1 MSFFE
6 DIKAAKMIGGSGGTP
21 APTLIEKN
29 ITANGEYSAS
39 DDSADGYSAVS
50 VAVPNTYS
58 ASDEGKVVSS
68 GALVSQ
74 TSTTATTN
82 GTIDTTTNNSVT
94 VNVANSYTA
103 QDEGK
108 VVSNGALV
116 AQTSATFTENGTYD
130 TTGISSITIAVP
142 VLHTY
147 GVVWDKTDQN
157 HSSQLTYTD
166 DAAGFSRPDP
176 FVNDGNHPGSSPFDT
191 LMPWAGMHKVTID
204 GNVMVGI
211 PKFWFKWTSDAS
223 SLKLQISDTEQEGF
237 LVSPAHQ
244 ARNANEQDRDFVYI
258 GRYKCVKDTS
268 DTTNNYKS
276 QTEKS
281 PMTNITRATAR
292 TAIAGLGTGYS
303 QQDFA
308 MFWTVR
314 MLYLVEFAD
323 WNSQATIGNGC
334 GNGSSVV
341 QTGSTDSM
349 TYHTG
354 TIQTDRTTYNG
365 GTQYRW
371 IEGIWDNVT
380 EWCDGIFFAGTNKLD
395 VYIVKNPANFT
406 DYDTTNA
413 VNVGQRA
420 NTSNC
425 VSDFFVPS
433 TSGYEWALYP
443 NEVYGTDYTKY
454 VADHCRYNSSG
465 VVLRFGGYYNQSQ
478 SYGMFSLSGNS
489 DASYQDSS
497 LGSRLQ
503 YLPPQN

>member
-6 DIKAAKMIGGSGGTP
+6 DIKAAKMIGGGGTP
-21 APTLIEKN
+21 APTLITKS
-29 ITANGEYSAS
+29 ITVNGEYSAS
-39 DDSADGYSAVS
+39 DDSADGYSQVS
-50 VAVPNTYS
+50 VSVPNTY
-58 ASDEGKVVSS
+58 AAG
-68 GALVSQ
+68 
-74 TSTTATTN
+74 
-82 GTIDTTTNNSVT
+82 
-94 VNVANSYTA
+94 
-103 QDEGK
+103 DEGK

-142 VLHTY
+142 VPVTAHTY
-147 GVVWDKTDQN
+147 GVVWDKTDPN

-166 DAAGFSRPDP
+166 DASGFSRPDP

-191 LMPWAGMHKVTID
+191 LMPWSGMEKVTID
-204 GNVMVGI
+204 GNVMVKI

-244 ARNANEQDRDFVYI
+244 ARNSNEQDRDFVYI
-258 GRYKCVKDTS
+258 GRYKCVNDTS

-276 QTEKS
+276 QTGKS

-292 TAIAGLGTGYS
+292 TAIAGLGTGYW

-334 GNGSSVV
+334 GNNSSVV
-341 QTGSTDSM
+341 STGYTDTM

-371 IEGIWDNVT
+371 IEGLWDNVY
-380 EWCDGIFFAGTNKLD
+380 EWCDGIFFAGMNKLD

-406 DYDTTNA
+406 DTDTTNA
-413 VNVGQRA
+413 VNVGQRV
-420 NTSNC
+420 NKSGC
-425 VSDFFVPS
+425 ISDFFVSS

-443 NEVYGTDYTKY
+443 NAVSGTDYTKY
-454 VADHCRYNSSG
+454 IADRCGYNSGG
-465 VVLRFGGYYNQSQ
+465 VVLRIGGYYSQ
-478 SYGMFSLSGNS
+478 DQDYGMFYLYGNHNAS
-489 DASYQDSS
+489 DQSS
-497 LGSRLQ
+497 NVGSRLQ
-503 YLPPQN
+503 YLPPQT

>member
-1 MSFFE
+1 MANDRLINSTQGE
-6 DIKAAKMIGGSGGTP
+6 SIISGLNTI
-21 APTLIEKN
+21 ATKLDALKT
-29 ITANGEYSAS
+29 ITA
-39 DDSADGYSAVS
+39 AD
-50 VAVPNTYS
+50 N
-58 ASDEGKVVSS
+58 GKVVVN
-68 GALVSQ
+68 GALTEQ
-74 TSTTATTN
+74 TSTSTTTN
-82 GTIDTTTNNSVT
+82 GTLDTTTNNSVV
-94 VNVANSYTA
+94 VNVANSYTQ

-108 VVSNGALV
+108 VVSDGALV

-130 TTGISSITIAVP
+130 TTGISSITINVSTVTA
-142 VLHTY
+142 HTY
-147 GVVWDKTDQN
+147 GVVWDKTDPN

-166 DAAGFSRPDP
+166 DSASFSRPDP
-176 FVNDGNHPGSSPFDT
+176 FVNDGQHAGSSPFDA
-191 LMPWAGMHKVTID
+191 LMPWSGMEKVTID
-204 GNVMVGI
+204 GNVLVKI

-223 SLKLQISDTEQEGF
+223 SLKLQISDTAQEGF
-237 LVSPAHQ
+237 MVSPAHQ

-258 GRYKCVKDTS
+258 GRYKCVNDTS

-276 QTEKS
+276 QTGKS

-334 GNGSSVV
+334 GNNSSAVS
-341 QTGSTDSM
+341 TGSTDSM

-371 IEGIWDNVT
+371 IEGLWDNVT

-395 VYIVKNPANFT
+395 VYIIKNPANFT
-406 DYDTTNA
+406 DADTTNA

-420 NTSNC
+420 NASNC
-425 VSDFFVPS
+425 ISDFFVPS

-443 NEVYGTDYTKY
+443 NAVSGSDYTKY
-454 VADHCRYNSSG
+454 VADRCYYNSSG
-465 VVLRFGGYYNQSQ
+465 VVLGIGGYYDRYQG
-478 SYGMFSLSGNS
+478 YGMFYLSGSS
-489 DASYQDSS
+489 DASYQNGSI
-497 LGSRLQ
+497 GSRLQ
-503 YLPPQN
+503 YLP